1 MRHRVIT
8 SKLGR
13 TTAHRQAMAA
23 NLVCSLITERRIRT
37 TLPKAKLA
45 RRLAEK
51 MVTLAKKGTLAHRR
65 LALATLRQEAP
76 VRALFQ
82 ELAPQ
87 FAARAGGYTRII
99 RLADFRPD
107 GADMAFLEW
116 VGIAPVNRRKKSK
129 PAADAKDTKKS

>member
-13 TTAHRQAMAA
+13 TTPHRQAMTA
-23 NLVCSLITERRIRT
+23 NQVCSLIIERRIRT

-65 LALATLRQEAP
+65 RALAVLRQEEP
-76 VRALFQ
+76 VRLLFN
-82 ELAPQ
+82 EIAPQ
-87 FAARAGGYTRII
+87 FASRAGGYTRII
-99 RLADFRPD
+99 RLGDLRLDA
-107 GADMAFLEW
+107 AEMAFLEW
-116 VGIAPVNRRKKSK
+116 VGIAPINRRKKPK
-129 PAADAKDTKKS
+129 TEAEAQDKKK

>member
-13 TTAHRQAMAA
+13 TTAHRQALAA

-37 TLPKAKLA
+37 TLPKAKLV

-65 LALATLRQEAP
+65 RVLAILRQEVP

-87 FAARAGGYTRII
+87 FATRAGGYTRIVP
-99 RLADFRPD
+99 LADHRSD

-129 PAADAKDTKKS
+129 PEADAKEKKS